1 MSPMGRTEMRSI
13 REILRLSLY
22 LKISANEIHR
32 ILGVS
37 RGVVQKYIN
46 AAKDQNLQ
54 WPLPDDLDDCT
65 LEELLQPIKDISSH
79 KYDEPDCDWIHR
91 ELKKRGVNMQLLW
104 TEYREIQCDGLKY
117 SYSQFKR
124 IFSAWRKRQE
134 LSMRQDHKAG
144 DKLFVDYTG
153 DRIPVVIDRRTGEV
167 ELAEIFVAVLGA
179 SNYTYIEAQESQK
192 LHNWINA
199 HVRAFEFF
207 QGVPQCVVPDNL
219 RSAVTKAEA
228 FDPTVNETY
237 ARLAQRYGYAIRPAR
252 KQHPKDKAKVEK
264 GVQFAETWVLAR
276 VRNCTFFSFDELN
289 EKIREL
295 TTQLNNEPFQKMSGS
310 RRSLYETI
318 ELPAL
323 QPLPDR
329 PFEFEKWLAGVK
341 IEKDYHVCV
350 EEHYYSVPHSKRGER
365 VDVRYTDTIVEILH
379 NNIRIASHV
388 RNHIPN
394 APTTLDE
401 HRPPQH
407 AAYAGMSAE
416 DFITQAESVGPYTRQ
431 VIIAI
436 LNAHPYP
443 QLAFDKCFGIL
454 SSLRPKY
461 KDERLEAAAE
471 YSIRIGDPSYR
482 VMKAA
487 LESPTA
493 LPKQLTVSLI
503 DAHQNIR
510 GADEYRQHKEDDHV
524 E

>member
-1 MSPMGRTEMRSI
+1 MSPMERIEMRSI
-13 REILRLSLY
+13 REILRLSLH

-32 ILGVS
+32 IVGVS
-37 RGVVQKYIN
+37 RGAVQKYIN

-54 WPLPDDLDDCT
+54 WPLPDDLDDNA
-65 LEELLQPIKDISSH
+65 LEELLQPAKSNSPH

-91 ELKKRGVNMQLLW
+91 ESKKRGVNMQLLW
-104 TEYREIQCDGLKY
+104 TEYCEIQSDRMKY

-124 IFSAWRKRQE
+124 IYSAWRKRQE
-134 LSMRQDHKAG
+134 LSMRQEHKAG
-144 DKLFVDYTG
+144 DKLFVDYAG
-153 DRIPVVIDRRTGEV
+153 DRIPVIIDRKTGEV

-179 SNYTYIEAQESQK
+179 SNFTYIEAQESQK

-237 ARLAQRYGYAIRPAR
+237 KRLAQHYGCAIRPAR
-252 KQHPKDKAKVEK
+252 KRHPKDKAKVEK

-276 VRNCTFFSFDELN
+276 LRNFTFFSLDELN
-289 EKIREL
+289 QQIREL
-295 TTQLNNEPFQKMSGS
+295 TSQLNNEPFKKMSGS
-310 RRSLYETI
+310 RRSLYESI
-318 ELPAL
+318 ELTAL

-329 PFEFEKWLAGVK
+329 PFEFEEWLVGVK
-341 IEKDYHVCV
+341 IDKDYHVHV
-350 EEHYYSVPHSKRGER
+350 AEHYYSVPHTKRGER
-365 VDVRYTDTIVEILH
+365 VDVRYTDTTVEIFH

-388 RNHIPN
+388 RNHIAN

-416 DFITQAESVGPYTRQ
+416 YFITQAESVGQYTRQ
-431 VIIAI
+431 VIVAI
-436 LNAHPYP
+436 LNAHTYP

-454 SSLRPKY
+454 SSLRQKY
-461 KDERLEAAAE
+461 EDARLEAAAE
-471 YSIRIGDPSYR
+471 YSIRIGSPSYR

-510 GADEYRQHKEDDHV
+510 GADEYRQKENDHV